1 MNFINKEK
9 NIAIFGAT
17 GHIAKNLIHYFSKNT
32 KHKLFLFSRDEKKL
46 HNFIS
51 TITTDKNIVYDSY
64 ENIFFRQFDVI
75 INCIGIISPSKI
87 SKYKNEILSL
97 SKKYD
102 DLIIEYLKKNNSCQY
117 INFSSG
123 VIYDDFSQPITD
135 TSLPNLSMSD
145 SSIDSYS
152 LAKIRSEFNHRSFSS
167 LNILDVRLFNFF
179 SRFMNTDTHFFLSEI
194 IKSINNNEEFITN
207 KKNFFRDFI
216 HPEDLFHLICLCIKN
231 STSNFAFDAYSTLPI
246 SKYTILEEFSNHFGL
261 KYSFKDNLKIEQLAG
276 FKNFYYSLS
285 RKAKNIGYVPTH
297 SSLQTLLDESKFLI
311 KQ

>member
-1 MNFINKEK
+1 MNFFNKEK

-32 KHKLFLFSRDEKKL
+32 EHKLFLFSRDDKKL
-46 HNFIS
+46 QNFIS
-51 TITTDKNIVYDSY
+51 TIITDKNIIYGSY
-64 ENIFFRQFDVI
+64 ENMFFHKFDVI
-75 INCIGIISPSKI
+75 INCIGIITPSEI

-102 DLIIEYLKKNNSCQY
+102 DLIIEYLKKNNTCQY

-135 TSLPNLSMSD
+135 KTLPNSSISN

-152 LAKIRSEFNHRSFSS
+152 LAKIRSEFNHRSYPS

-179 SRFMNTDTHFFLSEI
+179 SRFIDINAHFFVSEI
-194 IKSINNNEEFITN
+194 IKSINNNEEFVTN
-207 KKNFFRDFI
+207 KQNFFRDFI
-216 HPEDLFHLICLCIKN
+216 HPEDFFHLICLCIKN

-261 KYSFKDNLKIEQLAG
+261 KYSFKDNLKLEQLVG

-285 RKAKNIGYVPTH
+285 RKAKNIGYIPTH
-297 SSLQTLLDESKFLI
+297 SSLETLLDQSKFLI
-311 KQ
+311 RH